1 MFDFTEFDKKV
12 DSAALAQEVKEAPD
26 FADVKKGDY
35 IVSLEKMELTVTKQD
50 QKPMFAAQFKIKEGD
65 KYRVQDFE
73 GKVLAIDNGKK
84 NVTSNFTVSRESYGV
99 RVEKLFPFNSPWIQA
114 IKVVKKNASW
124 RSKLYTERTF
134 CSHKAVRKIVKK

>member
-1 MFDFTEFDKKV
+1 MGIKLIDKINAEQTAKLAEKNFPEFHTG
-12 DSAALAQEVKEAPD
+12 
-26 FADVKKGDY
+26 DVVR
-35 IVSLEKMELTVTKQD
+35 VSI
-50 QKPMFAAQFKIKEGD
+50 KIKEGD
-65 KYRVQDFE
+65 KSRVQDFE